1 MLFLTTAFV
10 CGFPVGAKISTTNIA
25 IKTEAIREK
34 RNIQV
39 RKQQRSVFHSGIH
52 FFQTGIFFSRRRHVC
67 IKRGHLAMLTL
78 DQLPF
83 QAEGY
88 RDLVCLITN
97 YGRWHCGPT
106 RGSRRR
112 GDGWDCD
119 IAIALSQNCPASD
132 TWHYG
137 AYDRAW
143 LRVGGR
149 DGVAGSAGT
158 LDAVGV
164 DNCSRQ
170 TGKPRGTTPS
180 TKPCQADA
188 ASRVGSWISS
198 A

>member
-39 RKQQRSVFHSGIH
+39 RKQQRSLFHSGIH
-52 FFQTGIFFSRRRHVC
+52 FFHTGIFFSRRRHVG

-97 YGRWHCGPT
+97 CGKWPC
-106 RGSRRR
+106 GSHVA
-112 GDGWDCD
+112 DKQLVVHLCLH
-119 IAIALSQNCPASD
+119 LSSAASGASD
-132 TWHYG
+132 APPGW
-137 AYDRAW
+137 
-143 LRVGGR
+143 
-149 DGVAGSAGT
+149 GS
-158 LDAVGV
+158 
-164 DNCSRQ
+164 
-170 TGKPRGTTPS
+170 
-180 TKPCQADA
+180 
-188 ASRVGSWISS
+188 
-198 A
+198 